1 MVLAARRA
9 AILDE
14 VAGECIKLGGR
25 ALAVPTGVVFQD
37 QVDKLARQAMEAPW
51 RIDVWVN
58 RAAVLALG
66 SMDEVPM
73 ATTGSSFEQICLAI
87 CTEHAPLSAAFGSRV
102 RRVDRLKTEYK
113 F

>member
-1 MVLAARRA
+1 VVLAARRA

-51 RIDVWVN
+51 RIDVWLN
-58 RAAVLALG
+58 SA
-66 SMDEVPM
+66 DEVPM
-73 ATTGSSFEQICLAI
+73 AATGSSFEPICLAI

-102 RRVDRLKTEYK
+102 WRVDRLKTEYK